1 LVASRRLRFNP
12 LAEAELQDAASWYD
26 ERVAGLGGRFITAI
40 RHRAGEIVESPRRW
54 PLIRRARRVL
64 VGPYPYAIIYRE
76 ISDEEIEIVAVA
88 HLKRRPDYW
97 AQR

>member
-1 LVASRRLRFNP
+1 VASRRLRFNP

-40 RHRAGEIVESPRRW
+40 RHRAAEIVESPRRW
-54 PLIRRARRVL
+54 PLIRAARRVL
-64 VGPYPYAIIYRE
+64 VGSYPYATIYRE
-76 ISDEEIEIVAVA
+76 ISDDQIEIVAVA
-88 HLKRRPDYW
+88 HLKRRPGYW

>member
-1 LVASRRLRFNP
+1 MASRRLRFNP

-26 ERVAGLGGRFITAI
+26 ERVGGLGARFIAAV
-40 RHRAGEIVESPRRW
+40 RHRAGEILEAPQRW
-54 PLIRRARRVL
+54 PVIRGVRRVL

-76 ISDEEIEIVAVA
+76 ISDDEIEIVAVA
-88 HLKRRPDYW
+88 HLKRRQGYW